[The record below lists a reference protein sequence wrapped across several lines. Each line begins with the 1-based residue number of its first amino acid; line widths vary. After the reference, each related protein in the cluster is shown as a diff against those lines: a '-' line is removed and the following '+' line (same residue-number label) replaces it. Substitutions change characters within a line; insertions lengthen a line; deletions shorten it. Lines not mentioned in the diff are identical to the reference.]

1 MPSNT
6 LKRKIKQNEMSKT
19 FQVSK
24 KIAVT
29 NPLEGK
35 TEILYEMFVNKHA
48 EVTAVE
54 DKEVIK
60 VFGRHTFAK
69 IDEKT
74 LQCFSSYEQSG
85 KCRYPR

>member
-1 MPSNT
+1 MPANT

-19 FQVSK
+19 FLSAK
-24 KIAVT
+24 KKVGAT
-29 NPLEGK
+29 NPFEGK
-35 TEILYEMFVNKHA
+35 TKILYEKFVNKHA
-48 EVTAVE
+48 EVTPFE

-60 VFGRHTFAK
+60 VFGQHAFAK

-85 KCRYPR
+85 KSR